1 MEFLTYKAVAE
12 RLNIHPT
19 TVSRLVRAGKLPAV
33 RLGRNTPRIPAE
45 ALEAFLLAVTA

>member
-1 MEFLTYKAVAE
+1 MELLPYKTVAE
-12 RLNIHPT
+12 RLHIHPS

-45 ALEAFLLAVTA
+45 ALEAFLLTVTA